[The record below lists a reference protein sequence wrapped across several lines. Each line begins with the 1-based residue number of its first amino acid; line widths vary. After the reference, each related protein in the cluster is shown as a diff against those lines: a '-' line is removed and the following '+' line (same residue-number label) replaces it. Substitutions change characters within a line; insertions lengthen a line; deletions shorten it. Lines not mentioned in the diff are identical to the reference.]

1 MFVQVHRAGDIY
13 VSICSKTTLL
23 HVHRTL
29 VTTLLGDGDGD
40 LREVFVQVHRACDI
54 YVHI

>member
-1 MFVQVHRAGDIY
+1 M
-13 VSICSKTTLL
+13 CSNTTLL

-29 VTTLLGDGDGD
+29 VTMLLGDGDGDSDGD